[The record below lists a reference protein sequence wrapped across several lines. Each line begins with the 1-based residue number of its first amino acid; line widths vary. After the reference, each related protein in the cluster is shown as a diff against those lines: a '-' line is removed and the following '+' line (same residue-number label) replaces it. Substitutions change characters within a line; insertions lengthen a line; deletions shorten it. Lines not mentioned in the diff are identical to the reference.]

1 MKKSDSIFEDN
12 NGNIKQEPLDHNEE
26 TKPKRS
32 KWVRWLLNIFEFIVD
47 LFT

>member
-1 MKKSDSIFEDN
+1 MNKSDSIFEDN
-12 NGNIKQEPLDHNEE
+12 DGNIKQEPLDHNEE

-32 KWVRWLLNIFEFIVD
+32 KWVEWLLNTSEFIVN